1 MPLARCRSST
11 LPKARDVALTF
22 DRPQP
27 TQVFFALSC
36 QALLISSTHP
46 SVTRLQCLLLRGIVQ
61 GSEVERNFIPHH
73 HTL

>member
-27 TQVFFALSC
+27 TQVFFALSGAPNF
-36 QALLISSTHP
+36 QHTPIFYPPPVPP
-46 SVTRLQCLLLRGIVQ
+46 SAWYKPGGR
-61 GSEVERNFIPHH
+61 S
-73 HTL
+73 